1 MLNGFILARNDL
13 HNFMKKISRGMK
25 KYIRRKKAEIRRV
38 EINVVAQKELIKKLH
53 ISIYE
58 KK

>member
-1 MLNGFILARNDL
+1 
-13 HNFMKKISRGMK
+13 MKKISRGMK